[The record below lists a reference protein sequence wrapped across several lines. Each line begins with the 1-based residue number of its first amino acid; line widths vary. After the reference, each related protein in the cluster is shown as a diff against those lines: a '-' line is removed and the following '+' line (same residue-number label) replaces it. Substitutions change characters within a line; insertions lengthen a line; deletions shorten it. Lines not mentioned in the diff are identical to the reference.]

1 MGEPNPPPII
11 FYSEMSELVKDAFV
25 GMPWYLYL
33 ILVLCFGLLV
43 ASFIVPP
50 LGTISPSVLQG
61 AALILGFA
69 WLFYISCNIPEFIE
83 RGAKIKASY
92 GNAQIEI
99 GRKNEIVRSEN
110 EYNEKEEENG

>member
-1 MGEPNPPPII
+1 
-11 FYSEMSELVKDAFV
+11 MSELVKDFWV

-33 ILVLCFGLLV
+33 ILILSFGLMV

-50 LGTISPSVLQG
+50 LGTISPTVLQG
-61 AALILGFA
+61 VALILGFT
-69 WLFYISCNIPEFIE
+69 WLFYTTANIPTFIE

-99 GRKNEIVRSEN
+99 GKNQKNEIVRTEN

>member
-1 MGEPNPPPII
+1 MA
-11 FYSEMSELVKDAFV
+11 ELVKDAFM

-61 AALILGFA
+61 AALIIGGT
-69 WLFYISCNIPEFIE
+69 WLLYVTANIPVFIE
-83 RGAKIKASY
+83 KGAKIKASWKD
-92 GNAQIEI
+92 ASIEI
-99 GRKNEIVRSEN
+99 GRKKEN
-110 EYNEKEEENG
+110 NEEEPEENAEAEVL

>member
-1 MGEPNPPPII
+1 
-11 FYSEMSELVKDAFV
+11 MSELVKDFFV

-33 ILVLCFGLLV
+33 ILILSFGLMV

-50 LGTISPSVLQG
+50 LGTISPTVLQG
-61 AALILGFA
+61 VALILGFT
-69 WLFYISCNIPEFIE
+69 WLLYTTANIPTFIE

-99 GRKNEIVRSEN
+99 GKNQKNEIVRTEN

>member
-1 MGEPNPPPII
+1 
-11 FYSEMSELVKDAFV
+11 MSELAKDAFI

-61 AALILGFA
+61 AALILGGT
-69 WLFYISCNIPEFIE
+69 WLFYVTANIPVFIE
-83 RGAKIKASY
+83 RGAKIKASWKD
-92 GNAQIEI
+92 ASIEI
-99 GRKNEIVRSEN
+99 GRKKDNKEETPVEEN
-110 EYNEKEEENG
+110 EETEIL

>member
-1 MGEPNPPPII
+1 MA
-11 FYSEMSELVKDAFV
+11 EMVKDLML

-50 LGTISPSVLQG
+50 LGAINPTVMQG
-61 AALILGFA
+61 IAEILGFT
-69 WLFYISCNIPEFIE
+69 WLLYTTANIPTFIE

-92 GNAQIEI
+92 GDATIEI
-99 GRKNEIVRSEN
+99 GKNK
-110 EYNEKEEENG
+110 KEEVSEKN

>member
-1 MGEPNPPPII
+1 
-11 FYSEMSELVKDAFV
+11 MSELAKDAFI

-69 WLFYISCNIPEFIE
+69 WLLYTTANIPTFIK
-83 RGAKIKASY
+83 RGAQIKASY

-99 GRKNEIVRSEN
+99 GKHQKNKIVRTED